1 MVFNYFSVVTALIS
15 NGDEETAEGR
25 LRSNALYILCDM
37 NPGQSLP
44 IRTLCVEL
52 GKMPSLMLRLSL
64 KDPMD
69 LVCSQGLYVSRFLFL
84 IHVIYSF
91 RLPLCRAYC

>member
-1 MVFNYFSVVTALIS
+1 MFSSVVTALIS
-15 NGDEETAEGR
+15 NGDEETAEGK
-25 LRSNALYILCDM
+25 LRSSALHALCDM
-37 NPGQSLP
+37 NPGQALT

-69 LVCSQGLYVSRFLFL
+69 LVSSLEIPVVS
-84 IHVIYSF
+84 IMYNIVSF
-91 RLPLCRAYC
+91 